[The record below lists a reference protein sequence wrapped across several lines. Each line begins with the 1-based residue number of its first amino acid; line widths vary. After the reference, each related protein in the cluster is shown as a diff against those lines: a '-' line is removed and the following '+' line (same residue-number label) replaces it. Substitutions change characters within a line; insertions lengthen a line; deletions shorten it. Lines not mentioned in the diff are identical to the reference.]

1 MPFFQI
7 QITKSVCCS
16 VLTATPIGN
25 RTIRGNK
32 SPPRLISSLSPSPSP
47 SMSSEKHTKPQLIN
61 HLILT
66 LISDMITIHSY
77 TSLLSIPDHQSEPH
91 HYSHNNSLLAPTRRP
106 AELAACPRT
115 ARHDALPWQ
124 GIPNLVADSQL
135 MSVMSTVLDAS
146 PGTPP
151 PSPPPPP
158 PGHRGCCT
166 SGATLELVGA
176 FTAVCLVLYG
186 VILYMNYLYVR
197 WSGHDGVHRTDSGAG
212 LPARKR
218 PAGGIDKA
226 ALAAMPVLRFK
237 ADANGFGGG
246 EGDSPMEC
254 AVCLSAMQDG
264 DAVRALP
271 GCRHAFHVACVDAWL
286 CTRATC
292 PVCRARP
299 SLPPPQQAPK
309 AGAKVPGSS
318 GRQPD
323 LDLESQV

>member
-1 MPFFQI
+1 
-7 QITKSVCCS
+7 
-16 VLTATPIGN
+16 
-25 RTIRGNK
+25 
-32 SPPRLISSLSPSPSP
+32 
-47 SMSSEKHTKPQLIN
+47 
-61 HLILT
+61 
-66 LISDMITIHSY
+66 
-77 TSLLSIPDHQSEPH
+77 
-91 HYSHNNSLLAPTRRP
+91 
-106 AELAACPRT
+106 
-115 ARHDALPWQ
+115 
-124 GIPNLVADSQL
+124 
-135 MSVMSTVLDAS
+135 MSVMSTVDLS

-151 PSPPPPP
+151 PSPPPP

-197 WSGHDGVHRTDSGAG
+197 WSGRDGVHRTDSGAG

-237 ADANGFGGG
+237 ADAHGGG
-246 EGDSPMEC
+246 GDSPMEC

-264 DAVRALP
+264 DTVRALP

-286 CTRATC
+286 CARATC

-299 SLPPPQQAPK
+299 ALPPPQQAPK